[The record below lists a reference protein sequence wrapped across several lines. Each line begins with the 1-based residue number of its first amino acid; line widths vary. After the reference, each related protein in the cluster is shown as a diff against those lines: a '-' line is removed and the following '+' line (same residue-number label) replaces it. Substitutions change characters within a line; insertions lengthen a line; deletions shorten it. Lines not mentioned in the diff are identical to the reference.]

1 MDEKKRLV
9 KPNVC
14 RKVGVRMLQE
24 ALEAA
29 EKGEWD
35 HAYWYA
41 TDALIWLEGAYP
53 DN

>member
-1 MDEKKRLV
+1 MLTSTAVE

-14 RKVGVRMLQE
+14 RKVALRLLKE

-35 HAYWYA
+35 HAHHLAFDA
-41 TDALIWLEGAYP
+41 TIWLEGASP